1 MSNIKEIAR
10 NVTSAV
16 VAYISATH
24 DDEAANDL
32 DLYIELI
39 EGIELQLLT
48 IADKELGTNRF
59 AIRKEWNYDVQGI
72 ECGYSYIAH
81 YAIRLFAEMCD
92 KRWAPKSRLG
102 QVNTLAAQFVRAGK
116 ATDKSTAMKLA
127 SQRVKRHTT
136 MHGKSIVDD
145 MNILIDTIDA
155 KQSDAIRAYYPSLM
169 VNMQGEHRSRPK
181 DLHIRLVAKMVHV
194 IATITGYN

>member
-1 MSNIKEIAR
+1 MEHIKEIAR

-24 DDEAANDL
+24 DEEAANDL
-32 DLYIELI
+32 DLYLELV
-39 EGIELQLLT
+39 EGLQSHMDT
-48 IADKELGTNRF
+48 ITDKELGTNKF
-59 AIRKEWNYDVQGI
+59 AIRKQWNYDVQGI

-102 QVNTLAAQFVRAGK
+102 QVNTLAAQFVRVGK

-127 SQRVKRHTT
+127 SARVKRHTT
-136 MHGKSIVDD
+136 MHGKSIIEDLQ
-145 MNILIDTIDA
+145 ILIDTIDA
-155 KQSDAIRAYYPSLM
+155 RQSDAIRPYYPCLM
-169 VNMQGEHRSRPK
+169 VNQAGEYRTIPK
-181 DLHIRLVAKMVHV
+181 DTHIRLIAKMVQA
-194 IATITGYN
+194 IAIITKYN